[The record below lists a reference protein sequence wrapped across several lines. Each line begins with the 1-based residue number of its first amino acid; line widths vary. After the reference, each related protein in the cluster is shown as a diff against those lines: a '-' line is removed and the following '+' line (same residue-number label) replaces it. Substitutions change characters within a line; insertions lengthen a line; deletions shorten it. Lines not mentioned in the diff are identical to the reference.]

1 MLSLPRGE
9 LKMQR
14 RKPTKKYRITL
25 ERQDKTDYPRE
36 IEIPEEILPPPN
48 EYFRPRRVYLQIT
61 NLDNKSESHLRLDLT
76 RDGRIPLSST
86 FARRAI
92 RGTKRIRIK
101 VQSIEYA

>member
-1 MLSLPRGE
+1 
-9 LKMQR
+9 MQR

-25 ERQDKTDYPRE
+25 ERNDKTDYPRE
-36 IEIPEEILPPPN
+36 IEIPKDILPPPN
-48 EYFRPRRVYLQIT
+48 EYFRPRTVSLQIT
-61 NLDNKSESHLRLDLT
+61 DLDDKSESHFRLDLT
-76 RDGRIPLSST
+76 REGCIPLSST